1 VSELKAP
8 ELTLPKKYES
18 NIREL
23 RYSVYLLKHSALA
36 VFGISIV
43 ATIIV
48 VALLAPYVAPYA
60 PEARVWE
67 DKLQPPTFQHL
78 FGTDDRGG
86 DVFSRVLY
94 GYRLDLAMSTSV
106 VIFAATLG
114 TVLGSVAGFFQRMD
128 ELLMRVTDV
137 FLAVPSLILA
147 MAFGAVLGRTPT
159 NLVIALAITWWPVYS
174 RLVRG
179 QVLVEKQKL
188 YVEAARASGGGAARI
203 LFRHVLPNSIYPIL
217 VNATLDLGAVILTTA
232 SLSFLGFGVEPGSAE
247 LGRMVADGRAYVF
260 THPWIIGFPGL
271 AILIA
276 SLGLN
281 LVGDG
286 LRDVLDPRLRR

>member
-1 VSELKAP
+1 MSKLKVP
-8 ELTLPKKYES
+8 GLTLPKKYES

-43 ATIIV
+43 ATIIA
-48 VALLAPYVAPYA
+48 VAVLAPYVAPYA
-60 PEARVWE
+60 PEAFVWQ
-67 DKLQPPTFQHL
+67 DKLQSPSLQHL

-86 DVFSRVLY
+86 DVFSRVLF
-94 GYRLDLAMSTSV
+94 GYRIDLAISTSV
-106 VIFAATLG
+106 VVFAATIG
-114 TVLGSVAGFFQRMD
+114 TVLGSLAGFFQRID

-137 FLAVPSLILA
+137 FLSVPSLILA

-159 NLVIALAITWWPVYS
+159 NLVIALAISWWPVYA

-203 LFRHVLPNSIYPIL
+203 LFRHILPNSIYPIL

-260 THPWIIGFPGL
+260 TNPWIVGFPGL

-286 LRDVLDPRLRR
+286 VRDVLDPRLRR

>member
-1 VSELKAP
+1 LNLKVP
-8 ELTLPKKYES
+8 NFKVPSKYES

-23 RYSVYLLKHSALA
+23 RYSLYLLRYSALA
-36 VFGISIV
+36 MLGIC
-43 ATIIV
+43 TV
-48 VALLAPYVAPYA
+48 VSVVIMAIFAPYIAPYG
-60 PEARVWE
+60 PEMRIWE
-67 DKLQPPTFQHL
+67 IKLQPPSLQHL
-78 FGTDDRGG
+78 LGTDDRGG
-86 DVFSRVLY
+86 DILSRILY
-94 GYRLDLAMSTSV
+94 GYRLDLAISSAV
-106 VIFAATLG
+106 VAFAATIG
-114 TVLGSVAGFFQRMD
+114 TALGSAAGFVRRLD
-128 ELLMRVTDV
+128 EILMRITDV

-159 NLVIALAITWWPVYS
+159 NLVIALAITWWPVYA

-188 YVEAARASGGGAARI
+188 YVEAARASGAGAFRI

-217 VNATLDLGAVILTTA
+217 VNASIDLGAVILTTA
-232 SLSFLGFGVEPGSAE
+232 SLSFLGFGVEPGVAE

-260 THPWIIGFPGL
+260 THPWVVGFPGL
-271 AILIA
+271 AILVA

-281 LVGDG
+281 LLGDG

>member
-1 VSELKAP
+1 VP
-8 ELTLPKKYES
+8 GLTLPKKYES

-43 ATIIV
+43 ATIIA
-48 VALLAPYVAPYA
+48 VAVLAPYVAPYA
-60 PEARVWE
+60 PEAFVWQ
-67 DKLQPPTFQHL
+67 DKLQPPSLQHL

-86 DVFSRVLY
+86 DVFSRVLF
-94 GYRLDLAMSTSV
+94 GYRIDLAISASV
-106 VIFAATLG
+106 VVFAATIG
-114 TVLGSVAGFFQRMD
+114 TVLGSLAGFFQRID

-137 FLAVPSLILA
+137 FLSVPSLILA

-159 NLVIALAITWWPVYS
+159 NLVIALAISWWPVYA

-203 LFRHVLPNSIYPIL
+203 LFRHILPNSIYPIL

-260 THPWIIGFPGL
+260 TNPWIVGFPGL

-286 LRDVLDPRLRR
+286 VRDVLDPRLRR

>member
-1 VSELKAP
+1 MKVPDFKLP
-8 ELTLPKKYES
+8 EKYDS

-23 RYSVYLLKHSALA
+23 RYSAYLLRHSTLA
-36 VFGISIV
+36 MLGISIV
-43 ATIIV
+43 VCV
-48 VALLAPYVAPYA
+48 VVSAILAPYVAPYG
-60 PEARVWE
+60 PEVRLWG
-67 DKLQPPTFQHL
+67 DKLAPPSFQHI
-78 FGTDDRGG
+78 FGTDVDGG
-86 DVFSRVLY
+86 DIFSRVLY
-94 GYRLDLAMSTSV
+94 GYRLDLAMAGSV

-114 TVLGSVAGFFQRMD
+114 TVLGAIAGFVRRMD
-128 ELLMRVTDV
+128 EILMRVTDV

-159 NLVIALAITWWPVYS
+159 NLVIAIAITWWPVYA

-188 YVEAARASGGGAARI
+188 YVEAARASGGRPARI

-217 VNATLDLGAVILTTA
+217 VNATIDLGAVILMTA
-232 SLSFLGFGVEPGSAE
+232 SLSFLGFGVDPGVAE
-247 LGRMVADGRAYVF
+247 LGRMVADGSAYVF
-260 THPWIIGFPGL
+260 RDLWVVAFPGL
-271 AILIA
+271 AILLA
-276 SLGLN
+276 SLGCN